1 MLAPADA
8 LSLAVERGAKP
19 ERRHVVAPSVQ
30 DHGDVSEF
38 DESGIGR
45 ETLLLTIIE
54 GRSSWPAL
62 GSHSTPSPPSI
73 IHSIGQLRLRLQEVF
88 MQIYGDKLSNED
100 RPVARRWTFGAL
112 GLYGTILVL
121 MILYAELGPKPDAS
135 LASGEARAIAE
146 SW

>member
-1 MLAPADA
+1 MW
-8 LSLAVERGAKP
+8 S
-19 ERRHVVAPSVQ
+19 RHQSKITVMYPNSM
-30 DHGDVSEF
+30 SP
-38 DESGIGR
+38 ESGAIP
-45 ETLLLTIIE
+45 LLLTIIE

-62 GSHSTPSPPSI
+62 GSHSTASPPSI

-135 LASGEARAIAE
+135 LASGEATATGNAHHTHRVHANP
-146 SW
+146 

>member
-1 MLAPADA
+1 MW
-8 LSLAVERGAKP
+8 S
-19 ERRHVVAPSVQ
+19 RHQSKITVMYPNSM
-30 DHGDVSEF
+30 SP
-38 DESGIGR
+38 ESGAIP
-45 ETLLLTIIE
+45 LLLTIIE

-73 IHSIGQLRLRLQEVF
+73 IHSIVQLRLRLQEVF
-88 MQIYGDKLSNED
+88 MQIYGDKLRNED

-135 LASGEARAIAE
+135 LASGEATAKLSIAN
-146 SW
+146 